1 MYYAPHILQK
11 KIIPQEAVD
20 EFGRPIPVKSADE
33 WVDVCRCRC
42 DHNGDKEVKMPDGT
56 VVRPEYHIVL
66 EGNTPDVETGD
77 YVRCLRDDGSIRG
90 EGRAFKPRTLN
101 YLPYA
106 EIYV

>member
-11 KIIPQEAVD
+11 RIVAQEISD
-20 EFGRPIPVKSADE
+20 EFGRPIPNKTDDI

-42 DHNGDKEVKMPDGT
+42 DHNGDKEIKMPDGS
-56 VVRPEYHIVL
+56 VVTPDYHIVL
-66 EGNTPDVETGD
+66 EGNMPDVKTGD
-77 YVRCLRDDGSIRG
+77 YVRCLSADGSVRG
-90 EGRAFKPRTLN
+90 EGRAIKPRTLN